1 MYAFPPCGKVRRNIN
16 TFKLTSHMKQKP
28 ISVYHDRYVEF
39 GVFIAVVCKQ
49 HHIITRQLQELT
61 GLHPRHLSSAKKR

>member
-1 MYAFPPCGKVRRNIN
+1 
-16 TFKLTSHMKQKP
+16 MKQKP